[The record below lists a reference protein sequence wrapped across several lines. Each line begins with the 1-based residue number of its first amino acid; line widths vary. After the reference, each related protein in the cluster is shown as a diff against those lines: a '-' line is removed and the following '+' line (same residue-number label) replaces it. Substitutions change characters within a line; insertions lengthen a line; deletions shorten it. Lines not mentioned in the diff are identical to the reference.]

1 VTLPGTLEA
10 SQFQT
15 GELITKV
22 VSPLSPN
29 AHNLNLSADGKLAFM
44 SPNGKVMGVAVYGQY
59 PPVCVAKWRERNG
72 KFKTLEDPKKVLGV
86 SAAKL
91 DAQRE
96 RITF

>member
-59 PPVCVAKWRERNG
+59 PPVVLPNG
-72 KFKTLEDPKKVLGV
+72 GSETESSRHLKTPRKF
-86 SAAKL
+86 SA
-91 DAQRE
+91 
-96 RITF
+96 